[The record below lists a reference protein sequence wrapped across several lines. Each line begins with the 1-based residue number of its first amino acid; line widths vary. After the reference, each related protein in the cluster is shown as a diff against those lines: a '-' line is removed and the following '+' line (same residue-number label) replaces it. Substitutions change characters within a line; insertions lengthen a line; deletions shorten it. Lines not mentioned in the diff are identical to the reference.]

1 MGSTGTRIAPLL
13 VALGFVAAAGTIAT
27 LVLTLRAS
35 PTWQV
40 LPASSG
46 GVVAVDG
53 VEHSALDRARLGDVL
68 QTAKSLDSRREAL
81 SLQLR
86 ETFLC
91 EVASGTRLSN
101 MKLPPKG
108 EQSLRLESGSL
119 HVAIAAGF
127 DGLVRVLTDEAQV
140 DARHG
145 AFAVVKEPSG
155 TRVVALEEGVSV
167 GRSAMARAVGDDAT
181 PRPLAAGESA
191 WLATGEAPAIGALPE
206 QDARI
211 LRQLATSA
219 AERWNRGE

>member
-1 MGSTGTRIAPLL
+1 MASNGTRIAPLL
-13 VALGFVAAAGTIAT
+13 VASGFVVAAGLVAT

-40 LPASSG
+40 LPSSSG
-46 GVVAVDG
+46 GTVVVDG

-68 QTAKSLDSRREAL
+68 QTAKSLDTRREVL

-86 ETFLC
+86 ESLLC
-91 EVASGTRLSN
+91 EVAAETRLVN

-119 HVAIAAGF
+119 HVAVGVRF
-127 DGLVRVLTDEAQV
+127 DGVVRVLTDEAQV
-140 DARHG
+140 DARGG
-145 AFAVVKEPSG
+145 AFAVAKEPGG
-155 TRVVALEEGVSV
+155 TRVSALEDGVSV
-167 GRSAMARAVGDDAT
+167 GRSAMARAMGGDAA

-191 WLATGEAPAIGALPE
+191 WLAPGAEPMIGALPE

-211 LRQLATSA
+211 LRQLSTSA
-219 AERWNRGE
+219 SERWNRGE

>member
-1 MGSTGTRIAPLL
+1 MASSGTRIAPLL
-13 VALGFVAAAGTIAT
+13 VALGFVASAGTIAT

-40 LPASSG
+40 LPSSSG
-46 GVVAVDG
+46 GVVVVDG
-53 VEHSALDRARLGDVL
+53 IEQSALDRARLGDVL

-86 ETFLC
+86 ETLLC
-91 EVASGTRLSN
+91 EMAAGTRLAN

-119 HVAIAAGF
+119 HVAIGAGY

-145 AFAVVKEPSG
+145 AFAVSKEAGG
-155 TRVVALEEGVSV
+155 TRVSALADGVSV
-167 GRSAMARAVGDDAT
+167 GRSAMARAVGGDAAL
-181 PRPLAAGESA
+181 RALSAGESA
-191 WLATGEAPAIGALPE
+191 WLAAGAEPEFGALRE